1 MLQSYPFLSILA
13 SIKTIFVVG
22 FSLFCHATRLCP
34 FAPLSSSPSPPY
46 YISAVFP
53 PLLQQHEYYA
63 NVCIKKSLLL
73 PPQICFYLMKNI
85 KFAFE
90 IRQIKKQNL
99 KKKKTYIQKINNLS
113 ERCKQHIET
122 KLIRKIKDVRK
133 TKDVRKSAYP
143 KDKNRN

>member
-22 FSLFCHATRLCP
+22 FSLFCHATCP
-34 FAPLSSSPSPPY
+34 FAPSSSSPSPPY
-46 YISAVFP
+46 YISAVFSP
-53 PLLQQHEYYA
+53 HCCSNMKILQTFA
-63 NVCIKKSLLL
+63 SKKAYFY

-113 ERCKQHIET
+113 ER
-122 KLIRKIKDVRK
+122 
-133 TKDVRKSAYP
+133 
-143 KDKNRN
+143 

>member
-1 MLQSYPFLSILA
+1 
-13 SIKTIFVVG
+13 
-22 FSLFCHATRLCP
+22 
-34 FAPLSSSPSPPY
+34 
-46 YISAVFP
+46 
-53 PLLQQHEYYA
+53 
-63 NVCIKKSLLL
+63 
-73 PPQICFYLMKNI
+73 MKNI

>member
-22 FSLFCHATRLCP
+22 FSLFCHATRPCP
-34 FAPLSSSPSPPY
+34 FAPSSSSPSSPY

-53 PLLQQHEYYA
+53 PLLQQHEDSA

-99 KKKKTYIQKINNLS
+99 KKKKNIYPKD
-113 ERCKQHIET
+113 K
-122 KLIRKIKDVRK
+122 KLIRKIKTTYRDK
-133 TKDVRKSAYP
+133 TYLKD
-143 KDKNRN
+143 

>member
-22 FSLFCHATRLCP
+22 FSLFCHATRPCP
-34 FAPLSSSPSPPY
+34 FAPSSSSPSPPY

-53 PLLQQHEYYA
+53 PNCCSNMKILQTFA
-63 NVCIKKSLLL
+63 SKKAYFY
-73 PPQICFYLMKNI
+73 PPPICFYLMKNI

-113 ERCKQHIET
+113 ER
-122 KLIRKIKDVRK
+122 
-133 TKDVRKSAYP
+133 
-143 KDKNRN
+143 